1 MPIHRDPFSISP
13 HKSQE
18 PPPATEPRAGT
29 CSGHRGTLTLPWVP
43 RRVLIPMEPGSR
55 LLSHLPSRCR
65 PSRCKTTVYLPVG
78 ISERG
83 CDRISLHVPQ
93 GTFLH
98 FSTVNPVLTP
108 SPGIHIGL
116 RILMPLTP
124 GSASITPVLN
134 RRMGCFGRH
143 HRDDKDNTRRA
154 VQ

>member
-1 MPIHRDPFSISP
+1 MPCSISL
-13 HKSQE
+13 HKGQE
-18 PPPATEPRAGT
+18 PPPASEPRVGT

-43 RRVLIPMEPGSR
+43 PRVLLPKEPGPVSSPTCPQGPDPK
-55 LLSHLPSRCR
+55 L
-65 PSRCKTTVYLPVG
+65 SRCKTTVYLHVG

-83 CDRISLHVPQ
+83 CGRISLQVPQ

-108 SPGIHIGL
+108 CPGIHIGL

-124 GSASITPVLN
+124 GSAPITPVLTP
-134 RRMGCFGRH
+134 RVGCFGPH
-143 HRDDKDNTRRA
+143 HRDDEVNTGRT